1 MIKSFFKSVGKYFL
15 FLKMVFRKPEK
26 WRLFWRQFVNESDKL
41 ILSSIL
47 IVGVIS
53 VFIGGVLVIQTA
65 SNLENPVIDKMYVGY
80 MVRESLILEF
90 CSTMIALILAGK
102 MGSNIASE
110 IGSMRITE
118 QIDAMAMNGV
128 NSAGFLVL
136 PKITS
141 ATLLSPFL
149 MLLSL
154 ILGLV
159 GGWLV
164 VETTQIISTASYITG
179 IKFCYNGFYVFYSC
193 FKMSVFCFMISSIA
207 AFNGFYA
214 KGGSLGVGHSST
226 KSIVIT
232 SILILL
238 FDLVLTQLMLY

>member
-1 MIKSFFKSVGKYFL
+1 MIKTFFESVGKYFL

-26 WRLFWRQFVNESDKL
+26 LRLFWRQFVNDSDKL

-118 QIDAMAMNGV
+118 QIDAMDMMGV

-193 FKMSVFCFMISSIA
+193 FKMSVFSFMISSIS

>member
-1 MIKSFFKSVGKYFL
+1 MIKTFFESVGKYFL

-118 QIDAMAMNGV
+118 QIDAMDMMGV

-164 VETTQIISTASYITG
+164 
-179 IKFCYNGFYVFYSC
+179 F
-193 FKMSVFCFMISSIA
+193 
-207 AFNGFYA
+207 
-214 KGGSLGVGHSST
+214 
-226 KSIVIT
+226 
-232 SILILL
+232 
-238 FDLVLTQLMLY
+238 